1 MFMVGDGYHSCRP
14 AIKAAITEDDG
25 VNDRS
30 RQFIAVGTA
39 STNGSISA
47 SKQRPSGRSIM

>member
-1 MFMVGDGYHSCRP
+1 MFMVGDRYHSCRP
-14 AIKAAITEDDG
+14 AIKEPITEAGG
-25 VNDRS
+25 VNGRS

-39 STNGSISA
+39 STKGSISA